1 MNSNFRFI
9 YKDLDVSKILNTVLL
24 NPNDWQAVSAY
35 KNIGGDKNPYGFLPL
50 VMAVVPEGQSPKNVE
65 GLSKTPLYKKYREVR
80 LWLRDQGISQTARAA
95 FFRLKPGDGVGRH
108 IDDGTYYLNKDRFH
122 LSLQG
127 RYLYDVDGEQHVIEP
142 GTFFWFD
149 NKKPHSALNIDT
161 VDRITFVFDVPW
173 SVKHAANSRNF
184 ISEESK

>member
-1 MNSNFRFI
+1 MESNFRFI
-9 YKDLDVSKILNTVLL
+9 YRNLDISKIRDKVLA
-24 NPNDWQAVSAY
+24 NEQDWQAVSTY

-50 VMAVVPEGQSPKNVE
+50 VMAVVPEGQNPKNVE
-65 GLSKTPLYKKYREVR
+65 GLYKTPLYKKYREIR

-95 FFRLKPGDGVGRH
+95 FFRLKPGDGVGQH

-127 RYLYDVDGEQHVIEP
+127 RDRYEVDGEVHIIEP

-149 NKKPHSALNIDT
+149 NKKQHSALNIDS
-161 VDRITFVFDVPW
+161 VDRVTFVFDVPW
-173 SVKHAANSRNF
+173 SVKHSANSRNF
-184 ISEESK
+184 I